1 MPIWKITDRGPTKVS
16 ETRFKQ
22 ENLLEEK
29 LEDWISVDSS
39 ILGEPLLVIG
49 RQVLIPDTKDRLD
62 ILALD
67 PLGNSVIVELKR
79 GHLKDPVDIQA
90 LRYASYI
97 SKWRFEDFENQARN
111 FLGKI
116 GDPEFNFNSL
126 YEDFCQESGVDEID
140 DIPNLNQEQRII
152 IVGSA
157 VREKLGSVALWLRDH
172 NIDITV
178 IELHSYK
185 EGENLLIQPSVIVP
199 LQVSRFA
206 DTGRI
211 RPEGAPWVVDGKAWH
226 LDKRCSPRTKEMF
239 LVLDKILQD
248 KFDLD
253 GPRWNQKY
261 YVSYRVNNYNWLA
274 VITTPNFLRLDF
286 LLKAG
291 VFSAGDL
298 AKRLGVAKFDREE
311 SLSEK
316 LGLPS
321 SILVK
326 NRNES
331 TDRIVLRVKEDFN
344 LSSDV
349 FLAFLTE
356 AHKAVPDER
365 HTE

>member
-1 MPIWKITDRGPTKVS
+1 MAIWRITDKGPTRVA

-22 ENLLEEK
+22 ERFLEEK
-29 LEDWISVDSS
+29 LEEWVIADPS
-39 ILGEPLLVIG
+39 ILGEPILVIG

-111 FLGKI
+111 FLGKV

-126 YEDFCQESGVDEID
+126 YEGFCEESGVDEI
-140 DIPNLNQEQRII
+140 PTLNQDQRVI

-172 NIDITV
+172 SIDITV
-178 IELHSYK
+178 IEVHTYK
-185 EGENLLIQPSVIVP
+185 EGEDLLIQPSVIVP

-206 DTGRI
+206 ETGRI

-239 LVLDKILQD
+239 LILDKTLQD
-248 KFDLD
+248 RFELD

-274 VITTPNFLRLDF
+274 VITTPNILRLDF

-291 VFSAGDL
+291 GFKAEEL
-298 AKRLGVAKFDREE
+298 AKRLGVVTFDKEE

-326 NRNES
+326 NRNEN
-331 TDRIVLRVKEDFN
+331 TDRVILRVKEDFD
-344 LSSDV
+344 LSSEV
-349 FLAFLTE
+349 FLAFLND
-356 AHKAVPDER
+356 AHKAVPK
-365 HTE
+365 